1 MRQYR
6 IKYVCTLYDILVLCF
21 ILWWISSSF
30 IFNSRVISNEQLIY
44 SYTLSVVYVATRIFR
59 SSISV
64 QRRLYI
70 CIAFLGSI
78 EAIIGW
84 GQYWNI
90 IESNHPL
97 FSITGTF
104 TNPGPYGAFLGI
116 ALLIQIHFAWHKYI
130 AKQYMSLFMLLIVGL
145 LTGSMFIA
153 SFSRAAWVALLIAV
167 SFFFFLF
174 QKKRYRYA
182 GLLLLILFLFS
193 SPFLYQLKK
202 QSADGRL
209 FIWRVC
215 TELIQSKPYTG
226 GGASSFAARYMYAQ
240 ADFLEKH
247 PNHEYAAKATNNIYA
262 FNEYLRIA
270 CEYGLPG
277 ILLYVTI
284 WLHGIY
290 CKATYCDRLRKLL
303 LIYLAVFSLF
313 SYTFQVLPLAVLCI
327 VLGAFQNNN
336 SKFTFYAFPMRY
348 LVIMLLL
355 MTIIAWSGTRSSQYE
370 KKEILFT
377 AKQLYTQQNY
387 ADAKEYLEKAAYLS
401 PTSEILMDLGN
412 SYFHLQNNAKAEHC
426 FRIACNM
433 VPGRILPQYY
443 LFRFY
448 AITMRNQEAITL
460 GQSILFGDYQLE
472 GSIAMQAKTH
482 IKRYLSDIRMQAK

>member
-145 LTGSMFIA
+145 LTGSM
-153 SFSRAAWVALLIAV
+153 LL
-167 SFFFFLF
+167 
-174 QKKRYRYA
+174 
-182 GLLLLILFLFS
+182 
-193 SPFLYQLKK
+193 P
-202 QSADGRL
+202 
-209 FIWRVC
+209 
-215 TELIQSKPYTG
+215 
-226 GGASSFAARYMYAQ
+226 
-240 ADFLEKH
+240 
-247 PNHEYAAKATNNIYA
+247 
-262 FNEYLRIA
+262 
-270 CEYGLPG
+270 
-277 ILLYVTI
+277 
-284 WLHGIY
+284 
-290 CKATYCDRLRKLL
+290 
-303 LIYLAVFSLF
+303 
-313 SYTFQVLPLAVLCI
+313 
-327 VLGAFQNNN
+327 AFQE
-336 SKFTFYAFPMRY
+336 P
-348 LVIMLLL
+348 
-355 MTIIAWSGTRSSQYE
+355 
-370 KKEILFT
+370 
-377 AKQLYTQQNY
+377 
-387 ADAKEYLEKAAYLS
+387 
-401 PTSEILMDLGN
+401 LGWH
-412 SYFHLQNNAKAEHC
+412 Y
-426 FRIACNM
+426 
-433 VPGRILPQYY
+433 
-443 LFRFY
+443 
-448 AITMRNQEAITL
+448 
-460 GQSILFGDYQLE
+460 
-472 GSIAMQAKTH
+472 
-482 IKRYLSDIRMQAK
+482 

>member
-167 SFFFFLF
+167 SFF
-174 QKKRYRYA
+174 
-182 GLLLLILFLFS
+182 LLPFS
-193 SPFLYQLKK
+193 
-202 QSADGRL
+202 
-209 FIWRVC
+209 
-215 TELIQSKPYTG
+215 E
-226 GGASSFAARYMYAQ
+226 
-240 ADFLEKH
+240 
-247 PNHEYAAKATNNIYA
+247 
-262 FNEYLRIA
+262 
-270 CEYGLPG
+270 
-277 ILLYVTI
+277 
-284 WLHGIY
+284 
-290 CKATYCDRLRKLL
+290 
-303 LIYLAVFSLF
+303 
-313 SYTFQVLPLAVLCI
+313 
-327 VLGAFQNNN
+327 
-336 SKFTFYAFPMRY
+336 
-348 LVIMLLL
+348 
-355 MTIIAWSGTRSSQYE
+355 
-370 KKEILFT
+370 
-377 AKQLYTQQNY
+377 
-387 ADAKEYLEKAAYLS
+387 
-401 PTSEILMDLGN
+401 
-412 SYFHLQNNAKAEHC
+412 
-426 FRIACNM
+426 
-433 VPGRILPQYY
+433 
-443 LFRFY
+443 
-448 AITMRNQEAITL
+448 EAI
-460 GQSILFGDYQLE
+460 
-472 GSIAMQAKTH
+472 
-482 IKRYLSDIRMQAK
+482 